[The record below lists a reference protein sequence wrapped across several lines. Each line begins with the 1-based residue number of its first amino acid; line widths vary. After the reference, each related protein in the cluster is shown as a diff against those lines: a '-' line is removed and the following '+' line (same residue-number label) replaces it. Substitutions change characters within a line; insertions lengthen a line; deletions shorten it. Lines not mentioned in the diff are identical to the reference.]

1 MLTSL
6 GSSESPSS
14 PLRTLRIVKKRC
26 GFDDKVASFQAVTG
40 LEDSDLCTEII
51 SAHNW
56 DLELAIPSFTS
67 NGPSSS
73 APGLAWRIA
82 TLPFYVVSGAVG
94 LGFWIAVGFS
104 PAPSASSP
112 RHAAPRPSA

>member
-1 MLTSL
+1 M
-6 GSSESPSS
+6 ESPSS
-14 PLRTLRIVKKRC
+14 PLRTLRIEKKRC
-26 GFDDKVASFQAVTG
+26 GFDGKLASFQAVTG

-56 DLELAIPSFTS
+56 DLELAIASFTS
-67 NGPSSS
+67 NDPSSS

-94 LGFWIAVGFS
+94 LGFWITVGFS

-112 RHAAPRPSA
+112 RHAASSPSS